1 MKRPAC
7 AILFVLALAACGDRG
22 AKEPAQPS
30 VENHTTVVF
39 PEGSSQLASIIV
51 VPIEPRREFSL
62 RLNGRLIW
70 DEDRTVRVFSP
81 LAGRVITIRARVG
94 DRVKAGQTLAVIGA
108 PELGVAQSE
117 ARKAEQDHALA
128 QKNLARVEELHA
140 GGVAPLKDLQS
151 AQADFARTA
160 AERARTQQRLKL
172 YGTEEAVDQQYAL
185 RSPIAG
191 VVVERNLNPGQ
202 EARPDA
208 PPDKPYF
215 VVSDPARLWFLLD
228 VAENDIGSVK
238 SRMDVQI
245 GSTSLG
251 EDHVKGRITHVAD
264 VVDPQTRTVKVRGVV
279 NNTDKRLK
287 AEMFVVAELNVPT
300 QGGLL
305 APSRAIYLRGEQYFA
320 FAEAGNGKF
329 TRKAVRIGPSYDGHQ
344 VVLQGLAAND
354 KVVVEGNLLLERI
367 LAAKD

>member
-1 MKRPAC
+1 MKRFLL
-7 AILFVLALAACGDRG
+7 LFVCATALAGCGDRG
-22 AKEPAQPS
+22 AKELEQPV

-39 PEGSSQLASIIV
+39 PEGSPQLASIAV
-51 VPIEPRREFSL
+51 VPVEPRRELSL

-81 LAGRVITIRARVG
+81 LAGRVITIGARVG
-94 DRVKAGQTLAVIGA
+94 DRVKAAQTLAVIGA

-140 GGVAPLKDLQS
+140 AGVAPLKDLQA
-151 AQADFARTA
+151 AQAEFGRTA
-160 AERARTQQRLKL
+160 AERARTQHRLKL
-172 YGTEEAVDQQYAL
+172 YGTADGVDQQYAL

-191 VVVERNLNPGQ
+191 VIVERNLNPGQ

-251 EDHVKGRITHVAD
+251 DDRVRGRITHIAD

-279 NNTDKRLK
+279 DNTDKRLK
-287 AEMFVVAELNVPT
+287 AEMFVVAELRVPT
-300 QGGLL
+300 IGGLL
-305 APSRAIYLRGEQYFA
+305 VPSRAIYLRGEQYFA
-320 FAEAGNGKF
+320 FTEVGNGKF
-329 TRKAVRIGPSYDGHQ
+329 TRKAVSLGPSYNGHQ
-344 VVLQGLAAND
+344 VVLSGLAAND